1 MEDTAECITLAGNL
15 CKSTHTVSQPVIT
28 QIRHTPYLDVLHL
41 SFICLIKYHFQYFS
55 IEGIVFILEQ
65 LNASVSWPFR
75 LVAHLKKKNA
85 EWDT

>member
-1 MEDTAECITLAGNL
+1 M
-15 CKSTHTVSQPVIT
+15 
-28 QIRHTPYLDVLHL
+28 
-41 SFICLIKYHFQYFS
+41 KYHFQYFS